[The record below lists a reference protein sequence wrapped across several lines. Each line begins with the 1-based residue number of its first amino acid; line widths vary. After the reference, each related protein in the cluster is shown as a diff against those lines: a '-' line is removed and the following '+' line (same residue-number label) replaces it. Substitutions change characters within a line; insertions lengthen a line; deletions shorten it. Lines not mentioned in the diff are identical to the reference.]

1 VYDGNGTISN
11 RKTLS
16 RQAVL
21 IPKVVGVPRYK
32 DFNTIRKNHHVKD
45 EEVLRYVP
53 YFGETDDVDLSEVYK
68 VEVRGVGEEEDLEC
82 KCSVVIEL
90 MAVCKILS
98 RIVEK
103 YLEISGLTVDQVVKF
118 LKDGKGKSDTLSNKI
133 RNVKEVWDKR
143 TEIDLEDVLEW
154 YYQCS

>member
-1 VYDGNGTISN
+1 M
-11 RKTLS
+11 
-16 RQAVL
+16 
-21 IPKVVGVPRYK
+21 PKVEGVPRYK

>member
-1 VYDGNGTISN
+1 
-11 RKTLS
+11 
-16 RQAVL
+16 
-21 IPKVVGVPRYK
+21 VVGVPRYK

-68 VEVRGVGEEEDLEC
+68 VEVRGVGEEEDLER
-82 KCSVVIEL
+82 KCSFTLEL
-90 MAVCKILS
+90 MTVCKILS

-133 RNVKEVWDKR
+133 RNVKDVWDKR
-143 TEIDLEDVLEW
+143 TQIDLEDVLEW
-154 YYQCS
+154 YIRLVYLSHSQSNEQHQNAARKSY